1 MAGTSSD
8 CSPDNGPGGAPSIW
22 LCREPEAADLPSP
35 AWLTD
40 YERATV
46 AKFSGP
52 RRREYLSSRW
62 LLRQAIASSAQ
73 CPPAGCAPVAGRPT
87 ASASPAGWHL
97 SLSHSQRLS
106 ACAVSARA
114 GIGLDIEPLN
124 RHPQWQK
131 VVRRWFTPSEQ
142 RWLLANNS
150 HEDFLRVWTLKEAWL
165 KATGRGIA
173 GNLQTLEVSADFH
186 LSGDREEPGWQAAS
200 GTVAG
205 FLVTLVYCDERFVR
219 PGGRLLAE
227 VPTNLDLTALWPQA
241 EPLTMS
247 WHQPVTPRIRPCEES

>member
-8 CSPDNGPGGAPSIW
+8 CNPDVRPECAPTIW
-22 LCREPEAADLPSP
+22 LCREPESAELPCP
-35 AWLTD
+35 AWLTA
-40 YERATV
+40 YEMATV
-46 AKFSGP
+46 AKFRGP

-62 LLRQAIASSAQ
+62 LLRQAIANSAH
-73 CPPAGCAPVAGRPT
+73 CPPAECAPVAGRPV

-97 SLSHSQRLS
+97 SLSHSQGLS

-131 VVRRWFTPSEQ
+131 VVRRWFTPAEQ
-142 RWLLANNS
+142 SWLLANNCQQ
-150 HEDFLRVWTLKEAWL
+150 DFLRVWTLKEAWL

-173 GNLQTLEVSADFH
+173 GNLQSLEVLAGFR
-186 LSGDREEPGWQAAS
+186 LSGDRREPGWQAAS

-205 FLVTLVYCDERFVR
+205 FLVTLVYRNEQCVL
-219 PGGRLLAE
+219 PHGQLLAQ
-227 VPTNLDLTALWPQA
+227 VPAHLDLDKTWPGTDIL
-241 EPLTMS
+241 PIT
-247 WHQPVTPRIRPCEES
+247 WHQPVPPRSCPREEP